1 MRRIVIPFLFTTM
14 LLAPWI
20 PAQSQTNWVKS
31 TASPFINSAIEPGVL
46 YDSTQ
51 KLFKIWYVS
60 TTDLSVYHAVSFNGT
75 TWLSY
80 PYGSV
85 LARGSSGSIDEG
97 GILGVESVI
106 QVAGG
111 YIMYYSAKGVING
124 GTDTLR
130 ICAATSTNGID
141 WQKYAGNPVIST
153 GPKGSWD
160 AMAAAGAHV
169 MHEGGS
175 FVMLYVGN
183 DSISHGRTGLALS
196 RDGLRWVKYANNPV
210 LSGDSA
216 AWDVANVSPGGFVK
230 KDSTYYV
237 LYGGTTIPSWGTQA
251 GLATSKDLHTWVKQC
266 NHPVISFGNPGQWDQ
281 SWIGGGT
288 LLYLNGKFF
297 YWYCGYSG
305 VWSIG
310 SATSVADPLTAL
322 PAAPQGIP
330 ERTSLEQNYP
340 NPFNPSTNIE
350 FVMPASGRATLKIF
364 DLRGAEVATLQDGT
378 LPAGRHSYQWN
389 AQGVASGV
397 YFYRLQAA
405 GLSESKKM
413 IVIR

>member
-1 MRRIVIPFLFTTM
+1 MRAITLVVLVPIL

-20 PAQSQTNWVKS
+20 PAHSQSNWVKS
-31 TASPFINSAIEPGVL
+31 TASPFIYSAIEPGVL

-60 TTDLSVYHAVSFNGT
+60 TTDFSIYHSVSFNGT
-75 TWLSY
+75 AWLSY

-85 LARGSSGSIDEG
+85 VPRGKSGSIDEG
-97 GILGVESVI
+97 GILGVESVL
-106 QVAGG
+106 QVPGG
-111 YIMYYSAKGVING
+111 YIMYYSAMGVING
-124 GTDTLR
+124 GADTLR
-130 ICAATSTNGID
+130 ICAATSANGID

-153 GPKGSWD
+153 GLKGAWD
-160 AMAAAGAHV
+160 ARAVAGAHV
-169 MHEGGS
+169 MYERGS
-175 FVMLYVGN
+175 FIMLYVGN
-183 DSISHGRTGLALS
+183 DSVSHGRTGLATS
-196 RDGLRWVKYANNPV
+196 PDGLHWTKYTDNPV

-216 AWDVANVSPGGFVK
+216 AWDAANVSPGGFVK
-230 KDSTYYV
+230 KDSTYYI

-251 GLATSKDLHTWVKQC
+251 GLATSNDLHTWVKRY
-266 NHPVISFGNPGQWDQ
+266 NHPVIAFGSPGQWDQ

-288 LLYLNGKFF
+288 LLYLNGKFS
-297 YWYCGYSG
+297 YWYGGYAD

-310 SATSVADPLTAL
+310 YATSVAGPLSAPL
-322 PAAPQGIP
+322 APQGIP

-340 NPFNPSTNIE
+340 NPFNPSTHIE

-364 DLRGAEVATLQDGT
+364 DLRGAEVTTLQDGT

-389 AQGVASGV
+389 AHGVSSGV
-397 YFYRLQAA
+397 YFYCLQAD

-413 IVIR
+413 IVIK